1 MKQLF
6 FRKKKIFIL
15 QVLSLFIVL
24 IILGCQPQVTP
35 TVTRITLSF
44 SPTSSPTLMPTE
56 TKFVTESTETA
67 LTTAEIVTKTAMP
80 SFKSMTNTD
89 LPTVT
94 PTETIETLLE
104 ISPSPTI
111 FLSPTRTFV
120 PSRTP
125 VPTFTRRPSR
135 TPTITPS
142 PTPQLAFYRIN
153 NLGMYSKVISPVR
166 PEAIVSPGEDGLIYV
181 EIISENNNTIS
192 KEVFNYQSYIN
203 RHIGIAPE
211 IDFDLGSVA
220 ENSRLIITSYD
231 RYDRRMWLTSVD
243 LILLTIGKNQISP
256 PKDFTEPYI
265 IRTPLEDEEVP
276 GGMLEVSG
284 VARILNTNPILI
296 ECIDSEGRII
306 TSTQVELHA
315 PIEGMSHIPF
325 TVYLPYQVTE
335 ATNIRLTIRQ
345 ESNNRIPGTISLF
358 SYEIVLLP

>member
-1 MKQLF
+1 MKRLF
-6 FRKKKIFIL
+6 LGKKIINII
-15 QVLSLFIVL
+15 QVMSIFIVL
-24 IILGCQPQVTP
+24 MILGCQPQLTT
-35 TVTRITLSF
+35 TVTRATISF
-44 SPTSSPTLMPTE
+44 SPTSSPTIM
-56 TKFVTESTETA
+56 STET
-67 LTTAEIVTKTAMP
+67 EIVEEITETAQTIADVITKTAMP
-80 SFKSMTNTD
+80 TLKFITNTD
-89 LPTVT
+89 VPAAT
-94 PTETIETLLE
+94 PSETIEILPK

-120 PSRTP
+120 PTRTP
-125 VPTFTRRPSR
+125 IPTFTRRPSR
-135 TPTITPS
+135 TPTTTPS

-181 EIISENNNTIS
+181 EIISENNNSIS
-192 KEVFNYQSYIN
+192 KEVFNYQTYIN

-211 IDFDLGSVA
+211 IDFELGSVS
-220 ENSRLIITSYD
+220 ENSRLLITSYD
-231 RYDRRMWLTSVD
+231 RFDRIMWLTSVD

-265 IRTPLEDEEVP
+265 IRTPLEEEEVV

-296 ECIDSEGRII
+296 ECIDPEGRVI

-325 TVYLPYQVTE
+325 SVFLPYQITE
-335 ATNIRLTIRQ
+335 ATNVRLTIRQ